1 MEEMSATTNET
12 AVTQAETEPTT
23 AQSGGMNGEDLF
35 SRYESGA
42 SIEELNGLLAQE
54 SARPE
59 QQNETDP
66 EENAAEEAE
75 EAPTE
80 AEPQT
85 PQQTE
90 RTFTQAEVNRIIGQ
104 RIREPQDKY
113 SALLDD
119 LAVVLNV
126 DRSQVAETARRQR
139 LEAQA
144 REKGIEDVELY
155 AQKEQLE
162 QQSRAMQEQQ
172 YYRQLANDMDTQRR
186 NAGISDEQY
195 RMMMDNP
202 QFIVTAKNL
211 YDNPNTRETAL
222 KTAYQ
227 AVYFDELL
235 KARVAA
241 EKEKLVDNIKAG
253 RQRVTEGAMQKSANA
268 SAKIDVS
275 KLTDAQLE
283 EYIDRARR
291 GETITF

>member
-1 MEEMSATTNET
+1 MEEMSANTNES
-12 AVTQAETEPTT
+12 AVTQAETTT
-23 AQSGGMNGEDLF
+23 AQSGGMSGEDLF

-42 SIEELNGLLAQE
+42 SIEELNGLLSQE
-54 SARPE
+54 PARPE
-59 QQNETDP
+59 EQNETEP
-66 EENAAEEAE
+66 EENTASEAE
-75 EAPTE
+75 EVSTE
-80 AEPQT
+80 AEPQ
-85 PQQTE
+85 PSQQAE
-90 RTFTQAEVNRIIGQ
+90 RTFTQAEMNRVIGQ
-104 RIREPQDKY
+104 RIRESQDKY

-162 QQSRAMQEQQ
+162 QQTRAMQEQQ
-172 YYRQLANDMDTQRR
+172 YYRQLANDMDAQRR
-186 NAGISDEQY
+186 NAGIGDEQY
-195 RMMMDNP
+195 RMMMENP

-211 YDNPNTRETAL
+211 YDNPNTRESAL

-253 RQRVTEGAMQKSANA
+253 QQRVPEGALQKSANA
-268 SAKIDVS
+268 SAKVDVS

-283 EYIDRARR
+283 EYINRARG